1 MAQNQTTKQLSD
13 NLLKASKE
21 VTRLTEELSKLQQGS
36 SRYKE
41 VLRQLN
47 SEKKKA
53 FALDAKI
60 TEKTRSLNAANSK
73 HTQSLKQAT
82 QAQSQFNNAVKQS
95 DGLLASAS
103 KSTGSF
109 GKRLGTAV
117 GTLLR
122 YSLAFRAISAA
133 FNLFNE
139 LTIQSAKRAIDF
151 EKALGD
157 LSAIINTTQSE
168 TAKLSD
174 EIFRV
179 AGSTSFT
186 AQEIA
191 GLQKQLGKL
200 GSSADEIVELTRP
213 VALLAQALGE
223 GPDGA
228 ATALKKFLNQ
238 FSATSDEA
246 GRFANVIVGTVNE
259 SALSLQTLGTS
270 MQYVGPLAYQAGLT
284 FDETASYLGVLADN
298 GLSASRAG
306 TGLRAVLAE
315 AAKSGKPFA
324 EFIEDIGN
332 EGLNAAKAL
341 DIFGKR
347 GAGAA
352 LVLVN
357 NQKAV
362 KDLNSELQ
370 DSNRLFNANAKQ
382 MATTQGQLDLLRSA
396 YDKFSIS
403 IGDAITQT
411 NFFVN
416 LIGIFDKDAAG
427 LAATYKL
434 IANAS
439 TETKESI
446 DGLKDS
452 LRIFAPEVGRAKA
465 QSELLGEAIS
475 ILGDSGDYSDFV
487 IKDTYSELLALMK
500 QGYDLQEALDAL
512 EQRSGRG
519 RLRLVSATKQL
530 VEVMREQAEVEDAL
544 YIAEL
549 GRTELVQKYKDEY
562 AGLLALV
569 TSGTEVEAEKK
580 ILLANIN
587 QDILDLETERAGIL
601 SSGVVSREETERVKA
616 IEEEVK
622 NLERE
627 KKAINSLSVAEDTLA
642 DKKKAAMQKRKDDFN
657 RRFREIQEERDRTI
671 RANEDRAKSETLL
684 AKTAEEA
691 VDIQAEK
698 IALTSDAYQEEADA
712 LRNLG
717 ELYPEY
723 SERVAKAVTKAENF
737 AEVNQSDV
745 IDEVQKAISK
755 YSKSIK
761 ELDEKLADG
770 TITQEEYN
778 TARNEMFEGILANI
792 GAFESLAE
800 ISPEVAAE
808 LRRLASEA
816 LGVAYSVEG
825 MPESF
830 ERVKKTLKD
839 FLEDLKDGDI
849 YDLIQEAVEAAE
861 SVADEFNRQGFEQ
874 KKDELQ
880 KEINLVKERYEVEE
894 FLLQQQYQSKLIS
907 EGQFRRRVQELR
919 KKEAREQNKIDK
931 QIFEAERKK
940 EVQEIKIDGIV
951 KAAEVFIDAL
961 AEYGFPAG
969 LAVGALGAT
978 VVGGQVAG
986 QLAAVNGRQF
996 VPTRFAEGGIVNG
1009 PSHEQGG
1016 VPFTVQGQGGYEME
1030 GGEFI
1035 VNKKASSLHRELLES
1050 INNSVKPNVPSQP
1063 LRFAQGGLVTNSV
1076 SNSQVVANSIS
1087 NISQGSQESVN
1098 YLKAIA
1104 EATSTTAIQSAKPV
1118 RAFVTSKDLRTD
1130 ATARRI
1136 KDNNTTI

>member
-1 MAQNQTTKQLSD
+1 MAKQTVKQLSQK
-13 NLLKASKE
+13 LLEANANVKK
-21 VTRLTEELSKLQQGS
+21 LTLELSKLSAGSDKYKFKLKQLNIAKQQGLAIDDQINI
-36 SRYKE
+36 KM
-41 VLRQLN
+41 
-47 SEKKKA
+47 K
-53 FALDAKI
+53 
-60 TEKTRSLNAANSK
+60 SLNASNTK
-73 HTQSLKQAT
+73 HTASIKAAT
-82 QAQSQFNNAVKQS
+82 LAQKEFNATVAASGVAVTKATAKTK
-95 DGLLASAS
+95 G
-103 KSTGSF
+103 F
-109 GKRLGTAV
+109 GKSILTVA
-117 GTLLR
+117 GTLLK
-122 YSLAFRAISAA
+122 YFLAFRAITAV
-133 FNLFNE
+133 FQLFNE
-139 LTIQSAKRAIDF
+139 LTFKSFKRAIQF

-157 LSAIINTTQSE
+157 LSAIINTTAAE

-186 AQEIA
+186 AEEIA
-191 GLQKQLGKL
+191 GLQKALGKL
-200 GSSADEIVELTRP
+200 GASASEIVNLTRP

-223 GPDGA
+223 SPEGA

-238 FSATSDEA
+238 FNESSEEA
-246 GRFANVIVGTVNE
+246 GRFSNAIVGIVNE

-270 MQYVGPLAYQAGLT
+270 MQYVGPLAYQAGLS
-284 FDETASYLGVLADN
+284 FEETASYLGVLADN

-315 AAKSGKPFA
+315 AAKSGQPFA
-324 EFIEDIGN
+324 QFIEGIAD

-352 LVLVN
+352 LVLAK
-357 NQKAV
+357 NQGAV
-362 KDLNSELQ
+362 KDLNAQLQ
-370 DSNRLFNANAKQ
+370 DSERLFNANAKQ
-382 MATTQGQLDLLRSA
+382 MATTQGQIDLLNSA
-396 YDKFSIS
+396 YNKFSI
-403 IGDAITQT
+403 
-411 NFFVN
+411 
-416 LIGIFDKDAAG
+416 
-427 LAATYKL
+427 
-434 IANAS
+434 
-439 TETKESI
+439 
-446 DGLKDS
+446 
-452 LRIFAPEVGRAKA
+452 R
-465 QSELLGEAIS
+465 LGEAITNTNIFIDAIAIFDDKS
-475 ILGDSGDYSDFV
+475 AGLAETYRLLANSTKETKEDVSDLKETLRVYGGEADYAGDESYKLGQAFGIMQESGEFSAFA
-487 IKDTYSELLALMK
+487 IKDALFEMNYELKNGATMMEALQATQKRGFFGAQRLSSATIELVNVLREQAAEEDRIFIKEQARTELVEQYKREYSELLALFTGGTDATVEK
-500 QGYDLQEALDAL
+500 QTL
-512 EQRSGRG
+512 
-519 RLRLVSATKQL
+519 
-530 VEVMREQAEVEDAL
+530 
-544 YIAEL
+544 IA
-549 GRTELVQKYKDEY
+549 QI
-562 AGLLALV
+562 
-569 TSGTEVEAEKK
+569 S
-580 ILLANIN
+580 N
-587 QDILDLETERAGIL
+587 DILDKQQQISDLRA
-601 SSGVVSREETERVKA
+601 SGVPSPEEGERIKVL
-616 IEEEVK
+616 EEEIK
-622 NLERE
+622 LLSRQLEGVE
-627 KKAINSLSVAEDTLA
+627 SLSVAQDTLA
-642 DKKKAAMQKRKDDFN
+642 DKRKAAEKKRKDDFN
-657 RRFREIQEERDRTI
+657 RRFREIQEERDRTL

-698 IALTSDAYQEEADA
+698 VALTSDAYQTEADA
-712 LRNLG
+712 LRELG

-723 SERVAKAVTKAENF
+723 SEKVAKAVTKAENF
-737 AEVNQSDV
+737 ADVNQSDV

-755 YSKSIK
+755 YSESIE
-761 ELDEKLADG
+761 ELDKKLADG
-770 TITQEEYN
+770 TISQEEYN

-800 ISPEVAAE
+800 ISPEVAEE

-830 ERVKKTLKD
+830 EKVKKTLKD
-839 FLEDLKDGDI
+839 FLQDLKDGDI
-849 YDLIQEAVEAAE
+849 YDLIQEAVQAAE

-919 KKEAREQNKIDK
+919 KKEAKEQNRIDR

-940 EVQEIKIDGIV
+940 EAQEIQIDGAV
-951 KAAEVFIDAL
+951 KAAEAFINGIL
-961 AEYGFPAG
+961 EYGFPVG
-969 LAVGALGAT
+969 LVVGTAMSTIVGA
-978 VVGGQVAG
+978 QVAG

-1016 VPFTVQGQGGYEME
+1016 IPFTVQGQGGYEME